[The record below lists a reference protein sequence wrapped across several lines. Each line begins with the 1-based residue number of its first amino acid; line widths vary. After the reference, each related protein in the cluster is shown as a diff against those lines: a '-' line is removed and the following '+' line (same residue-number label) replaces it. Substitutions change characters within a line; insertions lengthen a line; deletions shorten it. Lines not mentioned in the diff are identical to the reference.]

1 MRISTSLVAA
11 AALAG
16 GALAAIG
23 IGAAMA
29 QTSTPAPA
37 AQSTVVV
44 LDLERLRSQA
54 TSWADMQQKLKTL
67 VEQKSTEFRS
77 QNQALANQFEA
88 EGRLLQPMLQGQTAQ
103 QVAANPTLKTRVEAQ
118 MRRENEL
125 RQNQQLFELSVQATS
140 QRADQVLMQSLDP
153 IIDQIMTQRGA
164 LIVVDRSQIAK
175 ARSSVDITPD
185 AVTRFN
191 AATPRAPAPVWV
203 PVTVSNGPDEAGQ
216 PKAGAPKAAPKSAPK
231 K

>member
-1 MRISTSLVAA
+1 MRITKSLVAA

-16 GALAAIG
+16 SALGAIG

-29 QTSTPAPA
+29 QTATPAPA
-37 AQSTVVV
+37 AQSSIVV
-44 LDLERLRSQA
+44 LDLERLRSQS

-67 VEQKSTEFRS
+67 VDQKTNEFRT
-77 QNQALANQFEA
+77 QNQPLANQFEA

-118 MRRENEL
+118 MRRESEL
-125 RQNQQLFELSVQATS
+125 RQNEQLFELSVRATS

-185 AVTRFN
+185 AITRFN
-191 AATPRAPAPVWV
+191 AATPRAPAPTWV
-203 PVTVSNGPDEAGQ
+203 PVTVGAAPDA
-216 PKAGAPKAAPKSAPK
+216 PVALPKAAPKAAK

>member
-1 MRISTSLVAA
+1 MRISKTLVAA

-16 GALAAIG
+16 GALGAIG

-29 QTSTPAPA
+29 QTSAPAPA
-37 AQSTVVV
+37 AQSVVVV

-54 TSWADMQQKLKTL
+54 TAWADMQQKLKTL
-67 VEQKSTEFRS
+67 VEQKTTEYRN
-77 QNQALANQFEA
+77 QNRDLAAQFEA
-88 EGRLLQPMLQGQTAQ
+88 EGRQLQPMLQGQTAA

-125 RQNQQLFELSVQATS
+125 RQKQQLFELSVQATS
-140 QRADQVLMQSLDP
+140 QRADQQLMQALDP
-153 IIDQIMTQRGA
+153 VIDQIMTQRGA

-175 ARSSVDITPD
+175 ARSSVDITQD

-191 AATPRAPAPVWV
+191 TATPRAPAPVWT
-203 PVTVSNGPDEAGQ
+203 PVTVGPPPEADGQ
-216 PKAGAPKAAPKSAPK
+216 AKAAPKAAPKK
-231 K
+231 